1 MRPLILL
8 LLLPFVVA
16 AAPGR
21 ADGQTPPQVGQA
33 APQLWTDL
41 YLVHFDRANPG
52 QAAALGD
59 RLKVQGRPAAVP
71 GHYLVLRH
79 QEGDDWDYCVIE
91 HLGAKPASGQPAP
104 QGGLPDTRDL
114 SAWRDDT
121 STLGP
126 PWPEFVAAMGLDA
139 TAFKTDTGIYVLSVY
154 GAAQGHRDELEKLFL
169 RPNAPDAKVTI
180 GAAVLQNPTPGKWDF
195 LYLTRF
201 NSWADLAA
209 DRAASAQLTGAS
221 DTWAEARQHTSF
233 HKDTIADRI
242 R

>member
-1 MRPLILL
+1 MRHFFFLVLL
-8 LLLPFVVA
+8 AFALVA
-16 AAPGR
+16 VPGR
-21 ADGQTPPQVGQA
+21 AAAQTPPQVGQS
-33 APQLWTDL
+33 APQLSTDL

-52 QAAALGD
+52 QAAALGE
-59 RLKVQGRPAAVP
+59 RLKVQGRTAAIP

-91 HLGAKPASGQPAP
+91 HLGPKPATGQSPPA
-104 QGGLPDTRDL
+104 GVPDTTDL

-121 STLGP
+121 VTIGP
-126 PWPEFVAAMGLDA
+126 SWPDFVAAMGLDA
-139 TAFKTDTGIYVLSVY
+139 NAFRTDSGIYVLSIY
-154 GAAQGHRDELEKLFL
+154 GAAPGHREELEKLFL

-180 GAAVLQNPTPGKWDF
+180 GAAVLQNAAGGKWNF

-209 DRAASAQLTGAS
+209 DRTASAQLTGAA

-233 HKDTIADRI
+233 HRDTIADRI